1 MVEPGRFHCR
11 SSPGKSPSG
20 TYTSPRLPCGVGV
33 DDADVVDDEAV
44 SELDDDVE
52 ASVELVEFPNGTELD
67 ADDVV
72 VLVLQFP

>member
-1 MVEPGRFHCR
+1 
-11 SSPGKSPSG
+11 
-20 TYTSPRLPCGVGV
+20 LPCGVGV